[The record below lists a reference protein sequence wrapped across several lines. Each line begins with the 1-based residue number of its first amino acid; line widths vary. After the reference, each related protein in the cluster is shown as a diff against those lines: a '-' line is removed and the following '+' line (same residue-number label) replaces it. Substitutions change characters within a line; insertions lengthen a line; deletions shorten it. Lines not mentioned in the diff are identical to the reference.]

1 MSIPIPVYCS
11 SGATCYS
18 QCPSLLCAM
27 EYPVWRVLCVMLF
40 LSFDKGNVHALKM
53 SVFNGALTSV
63 CVLPMYV
70 YTLYILVVVL
80 LHM

>member
-1 MSIPIPVYCS
+1 
-11 SGATCYS
+11 
-18 QCPSLLCAM
+18 M

-70 YTLYILVVVL
+70 YTLYTPGPSGSVIAHVRK
-80 LHM
+80 HCG